1 MFQGYVNLDDLPDAR
16 VGSAEGDPEFE
27 EYIRSLFE
35 SEVERESARFAFY
48 KGYDTAVPLHTLDAD
63 RFAAVCDAV
72 VDWEDRHGL
81 RP

>member
-16 VGSAEGDPEFE
+16 AGSAEGDPEFE
-27 EYIRSLFE
+27 EYIKSLFE

-48 KGYDTAVPLHTLDAD
+48 KGYDTAAPLHTLDAD

-72 VDWEDRHGL
+72 VEWEDRHGL